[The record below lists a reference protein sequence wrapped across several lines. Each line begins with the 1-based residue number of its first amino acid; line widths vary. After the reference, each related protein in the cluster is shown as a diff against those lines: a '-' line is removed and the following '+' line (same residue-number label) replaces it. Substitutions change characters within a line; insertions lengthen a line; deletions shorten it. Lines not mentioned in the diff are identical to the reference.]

1 MVLHLDH
8 SNQSDCREEDIVV
21 EAKEGG
27 AGRKKN
33 GRRMRN
39 FGEPEKIIREMLEMR
54 GKTRCPGGE
63 EE

>member
-1 MVLHLDH
+1 M
-8 SNQSDCREEDIVV
+8 V